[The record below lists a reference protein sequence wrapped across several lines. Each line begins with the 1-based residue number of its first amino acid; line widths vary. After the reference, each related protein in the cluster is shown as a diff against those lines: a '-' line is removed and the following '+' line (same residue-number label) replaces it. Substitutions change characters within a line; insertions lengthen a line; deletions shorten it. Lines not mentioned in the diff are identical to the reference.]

1 MKKWFNHCELYTKD
15 RTAHLYSLPKQS
27 ILRETFAKPNE
38 NFNMVINSHFYAMD
52 WRYILS
58 KLRHI
63 EIKYDAIIPSNEFSV
78 LLDNTPYLYS
88 LTAEKSVLQTITA
101 NWTHIHVCNQLS
113 HKIRS
118 LKLYSTRNVSWKL
131 NRYEVNEIL
140 SSCAT
145 KCEHLSLYVQLSI
158 ETIAFILRIFRSL
171 QSLHVFIT
179 EEDRS
184 KLNMKWLEQQTTK
197 FNHFYTF
204 TDSHDN
210 YHCYFSL

>member
-1 MKKWFNHCELYTKD
+1 M
-15 RTAHLYSLPKQS
+15 TADAS
-27 ILRETFAKPNE
+27 IL
-38 NFNMVINSHFYAMD
+38 
-52 WRYILS
+52 
-58 KLRHI
+58 
-63 EIKYDAIIPSNEFSV
+63 
-78 LLDNTPYLYS
+78 
-88 LTAEKSVLQTITA
+88 QTLTA
-101 NWTHIHVCNQLS
+101 NWTYIPICNQLS

-118 LKLYSTRNVSWKL
+118 LKLYSTTSVLWKL

-171 QSLHVFIT
+171 QSLHVLIV

-197 FNHFYTF
+197 FNHFYTL
-204 TDSHDN
+204 TTSHDN